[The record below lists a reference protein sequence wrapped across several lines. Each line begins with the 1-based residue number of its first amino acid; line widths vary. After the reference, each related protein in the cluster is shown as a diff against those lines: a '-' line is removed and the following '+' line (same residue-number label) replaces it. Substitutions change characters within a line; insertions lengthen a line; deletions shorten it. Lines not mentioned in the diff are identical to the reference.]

1 MPTLNFA
8 EAIRQALRDEMDA
21 DPSVVVMGEEVG
33 ALGGVFT
40 VTKDLIDRFG
50 PDRVMD
56 SVLAEGA
63 LAGFAAGAASE
74 GMRPVVEIMFSDFV
88 MLAMDQIVNFAAK
101 ARYMSNGQFQVPLV
115 VRLPGG
121 AWTNHGPQHSQAFET
136 WFAHVPG
143 LVVAM
148 PSNPADAYWMMRDAI
163 RTDDPV
169 IFLENKAL
177 YLGTRGEVD
186 LDEPSGGWGART
198 VRAGTDLTVV
208 SAGRMVG
215 RCLEAAERLAAGG
228 VSCEIIDLRYLWPL
242 DRDPVRTSVRST
254 SRLAIVHEA
263 VEFCGWGA
271 EIAAWA
277 ADELLMHLDAPV
289 TRVGSRRIPIPA
301 GRELEDQIVPTTTR
315 IHDTLRS
322 LAAF

>member
-1 MPTLNFA
+1 MPTLKFA
-8 EAIRQALRDEMDA
+8 EAIRQALSDEMDA

-40 VTKDLIDRFG
+40 VTKDLVDLFG

-101 ARYMSNGQFQVPLV
+101 ARYMSNGQFRMPLV

-121 AWTNHGPQHSQAFET
+121 GGTNHGPQHSQALES

-148 PSNPADAYWMMRDAI
+148 PSTPDDAYRMMRDAI

-169 IFLENKAL
+169 LFFENKAL
-177 YLGTRGEVD
+177 YLSQRGEVETGD
-186 LDEPSGGWGART
+186 RPWTRTARLA
-198 VRAGTDLTVV
+198 RQGSEITVV
-208 SAGRMVG
+208 SIGRMVG
-215 RCLEAAERLAAGG
+215 RCLEAADVLSGEGI
-228 VSCEIIDLRYLWPL
+228 SCEVVDLRYLWPL
-242 DRDPVRTSVRST
+242 DRDTLRASILST
-254 SRLAIVHEA
+254 NRLAVVHEA
-263 VEFCGWGA
+263 VEFCGWGGEVA
-271 EIAAWA
+271 GWT
-277 ADELLMHLDAPV
+277 ADELFEHLDAPV
-289 TRVGSRRIPIPA
+289 ARVGSLRVPIPA
-301 GRELEDQIVPTTTR
+301 GRELEDQVIPTTAR
-315 IHDTLRS
+315 IVESLRM
-322 LAAF
+322 LASY